1 MISTIRFFDII
12 VQYSQIQ
19 LTLIANVQS
28 RGCINLLCYRTTF
41 HISGVGVLALLCV
54 IIILALLAR
63 DRVCLFIGRA
73 GGQITFQKTKGFGFL
88 ILPGLEYCSQYDQI
102 VQEGARALTFGITIL
117 VVTAYVL
124 KREKAFRTLS
134 SQCKSKLIN
143 NILNGFSVTMKIF
156 LKNLLLLLA
165 VGPLTASGIL
175 KTQLQDETRRQG

>member
-1 MISTIRFFDII
+1 M
-12 VQYSQIQ
+12 Y
-19 LTLIANVQS
+19 QS

-117 VVTAYVL
+117 VVTAYVP
-124 KREKAFRTLS
+124 KREKSVQNPIITMQVKAYKQHTKRLLS
-134 SQCKSKLIN
+134 HHED
-143 NILNGFSVTMKIF
+143 
-156 LKNLLLLLA
+156 LLA
-165 VGPLTASGIL
+165 KPIASSCCWTANSV
-175 KTQLQDETRRQG
+175 

>member
-1 MISTIRFFDII
+1 M
-12 VQYSQIQ
+12 
-19 LTLIANVQS
+19 QS

-54 IIILALLAR
+54 IILACVACAGP
-63 DRVCLFIGRA
+63 CLSFHWA
-73 GGQITFQKTKGFGFL
+73 GGRTDNFSKNKRVRILDFAGFR
-88 ILPGLEYCSQYDQI
+88 ILLTIYDQI

-143 NILNGFSVTMKIF
+143 NILNGFSVTIKIF
-156 LKNLLLLLA
+156 LQNLLLLLA

>member
-1 MISTIRFFDII
+1 M
-12 VQYSQIQ
+12 
-19 LTLIANVQS
+19 
-28 RGCINLLCYRTTF
+28 
-41 HISGVGVLALLCV
+41 VLACWHSCASLLFL
-54 IIILALLAR
+54 LALLAR

-73 GGQITFQKTKGFGFL
+73 GGQITFQKNKRVRILDFAGFR
-88 ILPGLEYCSQYDQI
+88 ILLTIYDQI